1 MLLRPASP
9 SSAGWAFFNPKGT
22 MQKKNITING
32 KEYPIVFTM
41 DTLMNF
47 EAIVGKSFFETDFKT
62 LKDRMALVCAAVITA
77 NENTDLTIDAL
88 KGNNDLKAIQQI
100 IEAYN
105 IVTVVMGEFFHVP
118 DVVKAEEAAE
128 QTDESDEKAKN

>member
-1 MLLRPASP
+1 
-9 SSAGWAFFNPKGT
+9 

-47 EAIVGKSFFETDFKT
+47 ETIVGKSFFETDFKT

-105 IVTVVMGEFFHVP
+105 IVTVVMGEFFEVP
-118 DVVKAEEAAE
+118 DVVKSEEAAE
-128 QTDESDEKAKN
+128 HTDDDGEKAKN

>member
-1 MLLRPASP
+1 
-9 SSAGWAFFNPKGT
+9 

-47 EAIVGKSFFETDFKT
+47 EAIAKESFFEANLNT
-62 LKDRMALVCAAVITA
+62 LKNRMALIIAAVITA
-77 NENTDLTIDAL
+77 NEKTTLTVEAM
-88 KGNNDLKAIQQI
+88 KGNNDLKAVQQI
-100 IEAYN
+100 IAAYN
-105 IVTVVMGEFFHVP
+105 IVAALMGEFFQVP

-128 QTDESDEKAKN
+128 HTDESDEKAKN

>member
-1 MLLRPASP
+1 
-9 SSAGWAFFNPKGT
+9 

-47 EAIVGKSFFETDFKT
+47 ETIVGKSFFETDFKT

-100 IEAYN
+100 IKAYN
-105 IVTVVMGEFFHVP
+105 IVTVVMGEFFQVP

-128 QTDESDEKAKN
+128 HTDESDEKAKN